1 MNNFEKNI
9 TFVIVSFKSS
19 HIIEKCIQSINS
31 NIKIIV
37 VENSDDVLVKKHLEN
52 KFLNVEVV
60 IAKQNLGYG
69 NGNNLGISKVKTQYV
84 FILNPDTVLE
94 KNCLNE
100 LSKAQTN
107 LKDNFTILA
116 PNLLNN
122 YGYFLSK
129 KNNSQNEILEVDYGK
144 GNNLGI
150 SKVKTQYAFILN
162 PDAILEKNCLN
173 ELLKAQ
179 TNLKDNFTILAPNL
193 SNNYGYFSNKNNNS
207 QNEILEV
214 DYVKGFAILINL
226 NKIKFDKIFDENF
239 FLFLEEIDLCKR
251 IKDSG
256 GKIFVALNSKIQ
268 HAGKHSSEYNFNIE
282 LCRNWHWMWSL
293 FYYNYKHSGVL
304 FAYKITVGKL
314 FSSIF
319 KLFIALIFFKKK
331 IF

>member
-1 MNNFEKNI
+1 MNNFERNI
-9 TFVIVSFKSS
+9 TIVIVSFRSS

-37 VENSDDVLVKKHLEN
+37 VENSDEVLVKKYLEN
-52 KFLNVEVV
+52 KFSNVEVV

-69 NGNNLGISKVKTQYV
+69 KGNNLGISKVKTQYV

-129 KNNSQNEILEVDYGK
+129 
-144 GNNLGI
+144 
-150 SKVKTQYAFILN
+150 
-162 PDAILEKNCLN
+162 
-173 ELLKAQ
+173 
-179 TNLKDNFTILAPNL
+179 
-193 SNNYGYFSNKNNNS
+193 NNNS

-214 DYVKGFAILINL
+214 DYVKGFAILLNLKKINF
-226 NKIKFDKIFDENF
+226 NEIFDENF

-251 IKDSG
+251 IKDSS

-268 HAGKHSSEYNFNIE
+268 HTGKQASEYNFNIE

-293 FYYNYKHSGVL
+293 FYYNYKHFGAL

-319 KLFIALIFFKKK
+319 KLFIALIFFNKKNFLIHCYRLSGLFNAFLK
-331 IF
+331 KPAWFRPDNI

>member
-37 VENSDDVLVKKHLEN
+37 VENSDKVVVKKYLEN
-52 KFLNVEVV
+52 KFSNVEVI

-69 NGNNLGISKVKTQYV
+69 
-84 FILNPDTVLE
+84 
-94 KNCLNE
+94 
-100 LSKAQTN
+100 
-107 LKDNFTILA
+107 
-116 PNLLNN
+116 
-122 YGYFLSK
+122 
-129 KNNSQNEILEVDYGK
+129 K
-144 GNNLGI
+144 GNNFGI

-162 PDAILEKNCLN
+162 PDAILEKNCLS
-173 ELLKAQ
+173 ELSKAQ
-179 TNLKDNFTILAPNL
+179 INLKDDFTILAPNL
-193 SNNYGYFSNKNNNS
+193 SNNYGYSSSPKNNL

-226 NKIKFDKIFDENF
+226 KKINFDKIFDENF

-251 IKDSG
+251 IKNSG
-256 GKIFVALNSKIQ
+256 GKIFVAMNSKVQ
-268 HAGKHSSEYNFNIE
+268 HSGKQASEYSLNIE

-293 FYYNYKHSGVL
+293 FYYNYKHFGV
-304 FAYKITVGKL
+304 FIAYKVTISKF

-319 KLFIALIFFKKK
+319 KLFFALVFFNKK
-331 IF
+331 ILLIHCYRLSGLLNAFLKKPSWLRPDNI